1 MNPTPLT
8 ARRSSLHT
16 SLQRLTWAALLCLA
30 SASTWAHD
38 IVLEPQRD
46 GVAVRYG
53 HAQDWQSVQH
63 GKLVDVQLL
72 RGNEAAQDVREQLRP
87 RRMDLLLP
95 QPTGRTPWLLAARYD
110 NGLWA
115 RLPAVGDARPASR
128 NTTRVM
134 LPQAALVT
142 NNLKFAKALVLTPE
156 DTVVFQRSV
165 GHLLELVPQRNPA
178 TLKAGEALPVLV
190 LFKGQPR
197 ANVEVELSNLEDLP
211 AAGQAQR
218 WRSDS
223 QGVVR
228 VPLFAKGVNTLGAL
242 LELDNDGTLGEASRS
257 VGADR
262 FALAATL
269 TFKR

>member
-1 MNPTPLT
+1 MNAHRFPI
-8 ARRSSLHT
+8 SL
-16 SLQRLTWAALLCLA
+16 RLPQFALAAALCATTGFAL
-30 SASTWAHD
+30 AHD
-38 IVLEPQRD
+38 IVLEPQRE

-53 HAQDWQSVQH
+53 HAQDWQPVQH

-95 QPTGRTPWLLAARYD
+95 QPAGRTPWLLAARYD

-142 NNLKFAKALVLTPE
+142 NNLKFAKALVLAPE
-156 DTVVFQRSV
+156 DTVVYQRSV